1 MGSPPAEDSRSYPF
15 NFTISG
21 SRQTVLRGLWAWAE
35 LGLLTP
41 EQVRSIAEAY
51 QLDPPGE
58 LAEGEQSSGPAA
70 LSTRGIPS
78 GASVLAG
85 IGPAYVLWGLALFG
99 ICGIHRFYLGRWR
112 TGLLWLCTFGL
123 LGIGQV
129 IDLVLIPRMVQ
140 KKNAARQG
148 THSTPPSQDYVPL
161 SRTAAQA
168 SQEEAAPQAGGEPE
182 SRTSR
187 ASPPVSAAS
196 SPPSWAGRML
206 QNLLAELSVRWLLVL
221 GLFLVVV
228 SSGVLAGSQWE
239 QFSPTGQYAVLLA
252 YTAAFGA
259 GAWWAH
265 QQEGLRLTG
274 QTLEAIALLL
284 LPVNVWALDGLNI
297 AWGIRGVALG
307 LLVGIPLA
315 AWGRVRASGSGAG
328 YAFYST
334 LVNFL
339 VLSSLHMLW
348 GLGPLGIT
356 YLGIVSTVVHTWS
369 RRSLALRGA
378 KLWLLG
384 AAGSLLVLRG
394 LISGQMQVSQLGLAV
409 ALLGWLMGEWQQPRS
424 LPAEEVDSVESI
436 ESSVPV
442 GGPEALSRIPSS
454 ASVET
459 GAPWA
464 STGPALP
471 SWVSQ
476 DWGRAGLV
484 LLVLGWLLALSGLSD
499 PGAIP
504 VAESPSMRPAV
515 TNNWQLLGISLLGIH
530 LLVRRLSHRKQVVD
544 LALLFLL
551 GLETLWA
558 SWRVLPGSWQLGV
571 LDRLA
576 GWFGPI
582 FFPWGVLG
590 LALLPYEGLWLGLA
604 ARWQQRTQDRE
615 SGFSVLVRPTEGLV
629 LGLGGSLLLLSLP
642 NLAIRFWHLLLSTG
656 ILAGWLWYQSKFR
669 TAAEK
674 EGVEDLETSLA
685 QCPFWVFLTHAY
697 GVAALLAGIHW
708 LLPELEGSSW
718 GVILL
723 VLALLE
729 WAGGVA
735 LYRWP
740 VGQGSSRTRAGDPWL
755 QVWQQSAGWLGLV
768 LALASYGN
776 FFIQR
781 FHFLG
786 GFLGYWPPDRVSGT
800 ESIELDFHGWLWLGV
815 PLTLMVAQVLAWP
828 PLEFMPP
835 WLQSRPRAGGLS
847 WRQGIPARESFGSLA
862 LASILMSQLLT
873 LGLAGSSLWG
883 LGLGTLLMATQV
895 WLFARW
901 PNGLLT
907 VAFGLGFAIEA
918 TNRAFPALT
927 EQEWLAALAVLLLL
941 LSGCRYG
948 VKHLSTRLQEPYRL
962 ALDGL
967 GMLLGLV
974 LLLRMTGT
982 LLTLPSQAVTGALPL
997 TAGGIL
1003 LAIGLRLWVEVAPV
1017 LTQGIPAPAP
1027 QDEVAEGG
1035 EEGDTA
1041 PPRAVPEAKPL
1052 SPGVDRL
1059 LYGLGWALELWVV
1072 SVVGWGGPLGFG
1084 DEGSRAGVAAI
1095 NLGLGILCWI
1105 GPERTVFSIP
1115 VSKPEAL
1122 NWGRSWRTLSSLW
1135 AGPLIY
1141 GLLGWLGSHL
1151 EWDELTGLGSLGL
1164 SILLLGLGR
1173 RQGMQSPQRRFHLGI
1188 LGALGVSLAAYES
1201 WIYFLSQQSG
1211 GSFGDGLVL
1220 ISLLGL
1226 VLALAYRLC
1235 PRWIADYL
1243 QLPTSAAPWRSWLG
1257 RIGYLNWGL
1266 ASLGLLPALLDL
1278 SALGELLWLLTGS
1291 GLAAYAAWQGRR
1303 ADLPP
1308 DLAPD
1313 SEAEPSAQSS
1323 TPENDSNSLKTTLK
1337 PTPEAAWIQRLWSYL
1352 SALQWAGILAVALL
1366 LWLPVRVS
1374 GPEALVDWWGWG
1386 GSLACGLG
1394 LVYYFLPWRRWGWW
1408 PDPWQNTAL
1417 VLPIAVMLLTA
1428 AETNSSNLLLGAAYY
1443 AFLSI
1448 QRSRVRLGYV
1458 SLFLSNWILLDFGWQ
1473 QEWSSLTLYALPLV
1487 GSLLYVAQVDPG
1499 LQQASARQGRHGLR
1513 SFSSGVLVWVTLV
1526 ETHGQLWA
1534 GFWPVGLGLALGL
1547 LGLALQVRAY
1557 LFMGT
1562 LGFGLGVLRQGWL
1575 LVTAYS
1581 LLLWGIGILL
1591 GLLLIW
1597 IAANF
1602 ERRREQ
1608 MGSWLDTWL
1617 GQLQNWE

>member
-51 QLDPPGE
+51 QLDQPGE
-58 LAEGEQSSGPAA
+58 LAAGEQSSTPAA

-78 GASVLAG
+78 GALVLAG

-148 THSTPPSQDYVPL
+148 THSTPPSKDYVLL
-161 SRTAAQA
+161 SRTAAQP
-168 SQEEAAPQAGGEPE
+168 SQEEATPQAGGEPE
-182 SRTSR
+182 TRTSG
-187 ASPPVSAAS
+187 ASPPVPVAS
-196 SPPSWAGRML
+196 LPPSWAGRML

-334 LVNFL
+334 LMNFL
-339 VLSSLHMLW
+339 ALSGLHVLW

-356 YLGIVSTVVHTWS
+356 YLGIVSTVVYTWS
-369 RRSLALRGA
+369 RRSLALRGS

-394 LISGQMQVSQLGLAV
+394 LLSGQMQVSQLGLAV
-409 ALLGWLMGEWQQPRS
+409 ALLGWLMGEWQEPGS
-424 LPAEEVDSVESI
+424 LPAEEVESI

-442 GGPEALSRIPSS
+442 SGPEALSRIPSS

-459 GAPWA
+459 GTPWA

-484 LLVLGWLLALSGLSD
+484 LLVLGGLLAWSGLSD

-504 VAESPSMRPAV
+504 AAESPSIRSAV
-515 TNNWQLLGISLLGIH
+515 ANDWQLLGISLLGIH
-530 LLVRRLSHRKQVVD
+530 FLVRRLSHRKQVVD

-551 GLETLWA
+551 GLETIWVF
-558 SWRVLPGSWQLGV
+558 WQVLPGSWQLGV

-604 ARWQQRTQDRE
+604 ARWQQRTQDGE
-615 SGFSVLVRPTEGLV
+615 PGFSVLVRPTEGLV

-642 NLAIRFWHLLLSTG
+642 NLAIRFWHLLLGTG

-669 TAAEK
+669 TAAEE
-674 EGVEDLETSLA
+674 EGVEDSEPSLA
-685 QCPFWVFLTHAY
+685 QRPFWVFLTHAY

-740 VGQGSSRTRAGDPWL
+740 VGQGSSRTRAGGPWL

-786 GFLGYWPPDRVSGT
+786 SFLGYWLPDRVSGT

-815 PLTLMVAQVLAWP
+815 PLTLTVAQVLAWP
-828 PLEFMPP
+828 SLEFMPL
-835 WLQSRPRAGGLS
+835 WLQSRQRAGGLS
-847 WRQGIPARESFGSLA
+847 WRQGIPARESFGSLT

-873 LGLAGSSLWG
+873 LGVPGSSLWG
-883 LGLGTLLMATQV
+883 LGLGAFLIATQV
-895 WLFARW
+895 WLFARL
-901 PNGLLT
+901 PIALLT
-907 VAFGLGFAIEA
+907 VTFGLGFGIEA
-918 TNRAFPALT
+918 INQAFPALT
-927 EQEWLAALAVLLLL
+927 EQEWLAALSALLLL

-948 VKHLSTRLQEPYRL
+948 VKHLSTRTPSRCCERLQESYRS

-967 GMLLGLV
+967 GTLLGLV
-974 LLLRMTGT
+974 LLLAITTT
-982 LLTLPSQAVTGALPL
+982 LFTPPYQTVTGALPL
-997 TAGGIL
+997 ATGGIL
-1003 LAIGLRLWVEVAPV
+1003 LAIGLRLWVEVTPA
-1017 LTQGIPAPAP
+1017 LGIPRTESLPTS
-1027 QDEVAEGG
+1027 QDRDT
-1035 EEGDTA
+1035 EEGERGDA
-1041 PPRAVPEAKPL
+1041 IPPREVLDVEPISL
-1052 SPGVDRL
+1052 DGL
-1059 LYGLGWALELWVV
+1059 LYGLGWALELLVISAVLWR
-1072 SVVGWGGPLGFG
+1072 WP
-1084 DEGSRAGVAAI
+1084 GSPPIVPEILSLVATI
-1095 NLGLGILCWI
+1095 NLGLGILFWI
-1105 GPERTVFSIP
+1105 GPERTVFL
-1115 VSKPEAL
+1115 KA
-1122 NWGRSWRTLSSLW
+1122 WGQPWRRLTSFW

-1141 GLLGWLGSHL
+1141 GFLGWLGSHL
-1151 EWDELTGLGSLGL
+1151 EWDELTGLGSLGF
-1164 SILLLGLGR
+1164 SIILLGLGR
-1173 RQGMQSPQRRFHLGI
+1173 RQQWPQRRFHLGV

-1211 GSFGDGLVL
+1211 GSLGDGLVL

-1243 QLPTSAAPWRSWLG
+1243 YLPTSAAPWRSWLG

-1278 SALGELLWLLTGS
+1278 SALGEILWLLTGS
-1291 GLAAYAAWQGRR
+1291 GLAAYAAWQGRKLGALLVFNSDTLGLR
-1303 ADLPP
+1303 PADATP
-1308 DLAPD
+1308 
-1313 SEAEPSAQSS
+1313 EPSSHPA
-1323 TPENDSNSLKTTLK
+1323 TPENEVNSPKTLS
-1337 PTPEAAWIQRLWSYL
+1337 EAAWVQCFWSYL
-1352 SALQWAGILAVALL
+1352 SALQWAGILAVAVY
-1366 LWLPVRVS
+1366 LWLPVDL
-1374 GPEALVDWWGWG
+1374 GIWG

-1394 LVYYFLPWRRWGWW
+1394 LVYYFLPWQRWGWW

-1417 VLPIAVMLLTA
+1417 VLPITVMLLTA
-1428 AETNSSNLLLGAAYY
+1428 SETNSSNLLLGAVYY

-1448 QRSRVRLGYV
+1448 APRGHWREQRSQVRLGYV
-1458 SLFLSNWILLDFGWQ
+1458 SLFLSNWILLDYGWQ

-1499 LQQASARQGRHGLR
+1499 LQQASARQSRHGLR
-1513 SFSSGVLVWVTLV
+1513 SFSSGLLVLVTLI

-1547 LGLALQVRAY
+1547 LGLALRVRAY

-1562 LGFGLGVLRQGWL
+1562 LSFGLGVLRQGWL

-1597 IAANF
+1597 VAANF
-1602 ERRREQ
+1602 EQRREQ
-1608 MGSWLDTWL
+1608 LRAWLDSWL
-1617 GQLQNWE
+1617 GQLQSWE